1 MCDLGARAAA
11 LVIGATAG
19 RCWGVVRG
27 PARSSLVAI
36 AVLAGC
42 SSPKPPPAG
51 DDAAIP
57 DAADDAPAELRLV
70 VPGTQRVDED
80 RPLAVDLRTEGG
92 AGTPRVFV
100 EGLPPG
106 AIWDEA
112 GRRLSFTPDFT
123 QGGTTWQ
130 VAVTADDGQT
140 RVQGAFEIQAI
151 DTIRPPAP
159 VIATTT
165 LHAGHTQLRLTQVTD
180 AFLDSPGYA
189 GRSFTAVITVPTA
202 ASATNRLPVRV
213 GLHGFSSQPS
223 TDGSNAE
230 FRIYPADPSNTYWW
244 GYSEQQPGA
253 AGNPMTGAI
262 PDYTIR
268 RVLHLLEWVLANHPG
283 ADPDRVYADGDSMG
297 GAGAMVIG
305 VLHARHFCH
314 VRAAFGQAIA
324 KLHRPSRAA
333 QLATFWGAP
342 ALDLDDGRG
351 LGVWSRQ
358 DLARALRDQPEAR
371 EQFLTIKHGKDD
383 PSIHFGGVI
392 APSPLTQMSFYR
404 TLQGLHVG
412 HHAIWDEGGHFDL
425 DPVLGN
431 NWWTAGW
438 DPVSDPTSSLARR
451 RAHPAFSKA
460 SIDRNPGTGAGNG
473 QQPWTAETGYAGNVS
488 VAGDTGWDGERAGGL
503 NRSLR
508 WDATKIVDTIDRFEL
523 PLRVIDGP
531 GGPPPAAGYPTTG
544 DRLDGT
550 LPVVVDVTP
559 RRVQAFRCRP
569 GEQIRWQIGAQQGVA
584 TADATGA
591 VTVPGVSLDTA
602 WATLVLT
609 RGN

>member
-1 MCDLGARAAA
+1 MLE
-11 LVIGATAG
+11 LV
-19 RCWGVVRG
+19 RRK
-27 PARSSLVAI
+27 ARSSFVVVAM
-36 AVLAGC
+36 LAGC
-42 SSPKPPPAG
+42 SSPEPPPAV

-57 DAADDAPAELRLV
+57 DADPDAPPGELRLV
-70 VPGTQRVDED
+70 LPGAQQVDEE
-80 RPLAVDLRTEGG
+80 RALAVLVGTEGG

-106 AIWDEA
+106 ASWDEA
-112 GRRLSFTPDFT
+112 AGRLSFTPDFT
-123 QGGTTWQ
+123 QGGATWQ
-130 VAVTADDGQT
+130 VAVTADDGRA
-140 RVQGAFEIQAI
+140 RVTGTFDLTAN

-159 VIATTT
+159 AIESTTIQ
-165 LHAGHTQLRLTQVTD
+165 AGHTRLRLVQVTD
-180 AFLDSPGYA
+180 AFLDSPGHA
-189 GRSFTAVITVPTA
+189 GRSFTAVVTVPTA
-202 ASATNRLPVRV
+202 ASMTNRLPVRI

-223 TDGSNAE
+223 TDGSSTE
-230 FRIYPADPSNTYWW
+230 FRIYPHDPSNTYWW
-244 GYSEQQPGA
+244 GYSALQPGA
-253 AGNPMTGAI
+253 AGNPTSGAV

-268 RVLHLLEWVLANHPG
+268 RVLHLLEWVLASYPG
-283 ADPDRVYADGDSMG
+283 ADPDRVYLDGDSMG
-297 GAGAMVIG
+297 GAGAMVVG

-324 KLHRPSRAA
+324 KHHRPSRVA

-358 DLARALRDQPEAR
+358 DLARALRDDPVAR
-371 EQFLTIKHGKDD
+371 DQFLSIKHGKDD
-383 PSIHFGGVI
+383 PSIQFGAVI
-392 APSPLTQMSFYR
+392 LPSPITGASFYGA
-404 TLQGLHVG
+404 LQGLHVG
-412 HHAIWDEGGHFDL
+412 HHAIWDEGGHFEL

-438 DPVSDPTSSLARR
+438 DPVTDPTSSLARR
-451 RAHPAFSKA
+451 RAFPAFSRA
-460 SIDRNPGTGAGNG
+460 SIDRDPGTGAGNG
-473 QQPWTAETGYAGNVS
+473 QQTWSTESGYAGVVS

-503 NRSLR
+503 NRFLR
-508 WDATKIVDTIDRFEL
+508 WDGAKIVDTIDRLEL
-523 PLRVIDGP
+523 PLRVIDGA

-550 LPVVVDVTP
+550 LPVTVDVTP

-569 GEQIRWQIGAQQGVA
+569 GERIRWQIGAQQGVA

-609 RGN
+609 RDG

>member
-1 MCDLGARAAA
+1 MLQ
-11 LVIGATAG
+11 
-19 RCWGVVRG
+19 VVRS
-27 PARSSLVAI
+27 PARPSVVAI
-36 AVLAGC
+36 VVVVVIAMLAGC
-42 SSPKPPPAG
+42 SSPEPPPAG

-57 DAADDAPAELRLV
+57 DAPDTPPDDLRLV
-70 VPGTQRVDED
+70 LPGAQQVDEE
-80 RPLAVDLRTEGG
+80 RALAIDLRTEGG

-112 GRRLSFTPDFT
+112 AGRLSFTPDFT
-123 QGGTTWQ
+123 QGGATWQ
-130 VAVTADDGQT
+130 VTVTADDGRA
-140 RVQGAFEIQAI
+140 RVTGAFDIAAI

-159 VIATTT
+159 VIESTTIQ
-165 LHAGHTQLRLTQVTD
+165 AGHTRLRLIQATD

-189 GRSFTAVITVPTA
+189 GRSFTAVVTVPSA
-202 ASATNRLPVRV
+202 ASMTNRLPVRV

-223 TDGSNAE
+223 TDGSSTE
-230 FRIYPADPSNTYWW
+230 FRIYPHDPANTYWW
-244 GYSEQQPGA
+244 GYSALQPGT
-253 AGNPMTGAI
+253 AGNPMSGAV
-262 PDYTIR
+262 PAYTIR
-268 RVLHLLEWVLANHPG
+268 RVLHLLEWVLATYPG
-283 ADPDRVYADGDSMG
+283 ADPDRVYLDGDSMG
-297 GAGAMVIG
+297 GAGAMVAG

-324 KLHRPSRAA
+324 KHHRPSRVS
-333 QLATFWGAP
+333 QLAGFWGVP
-342 ALDLDDGRG
+342 ALDLDDGGG

-358 DLARALRDQPEAR
+358 DLARALRDDPVAR
-371 EQFLTIKHGKDD
+371 DQFLSIKNSKDD
-383 PSIHFGGVI
+383 PSIHFGAVI
-392 APSPLTQMSFYR
+392 LPSPITGTSFYGA
-404 TLQGLHVG
+404 LQGLHVG
-412 HHAIWDEGGHFDL
+412 HHAIWDEGGHFEL

-438 DPVSDPTSSLARR
+438 DPVVDPTSSLARR
-451 RAHPAFSKA
+451 RAFPAFSRA
-460 SIDRNPGTGAGNG
+460 SIDRDPGTGAGNG
-473 QQPWTAETGYAGNVS
+473 QQAWNPESGYAGAVS

-503 NRSLR
+503 NRFLR

-523 PLRVIDGP
+523 PLRVIDGA

-544 DRLDGT
+544 DRLDGA
-550 LPVVVDVTP
+550 LPVTVDVTP

-569 GEQIRWQIGAQQGVA
+569 GERIRWQIGAQQGVA

-609 RGN
+609 RDG